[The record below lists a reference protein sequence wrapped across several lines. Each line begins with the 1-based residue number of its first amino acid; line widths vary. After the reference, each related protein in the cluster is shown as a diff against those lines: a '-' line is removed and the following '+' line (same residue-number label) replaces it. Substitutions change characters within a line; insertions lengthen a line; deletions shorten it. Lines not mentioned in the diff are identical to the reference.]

1 MKNFFSFVFINIII
15 LTEALGMLPCA
26 AEQAWHPEQGF
37 RWAELAVPR
46 EGKAGFTLLPPEQTG
61 ITFTNPLDE
70 RAFAA
75 NQVLAN
81 GSGLAIGDI
90 YHDDLPAI
98 FLCSL
103 DGHNALY
110 KNLGGMRFKDVTQ
123 ASGIVCTNR
132 TCRGAVF
139 ADINGDGWLDLLIS
153 TTGSGVLC
161 FTNKGAGTFAECSE
175 YAGTLSKY
183 AATTMTLADVDGNGT
198 LDLYVADYRAEDSSD
213 RAEFD
218 TIDLFREKGRLT
230 VAPALRDRFLYTN
243 GVILEYG
250 DLSQLYLNDG
260 KGRFTP
266 VSWTDGAFLDE
277 SGKPLTGQ
285 PRDWSLTAAF
295 RDLNGD
301 GAPDLY
307 VCNDWWTPDRL
318 WFNDGQGHFRA
329 CPALALRHTS
339 FSSMGV
345 DFADLVR
352 DGQMDFYVLDM
363 LAKDWQR
370 RKRELMFSGSPRAP
384 IGTIDDRTQIHRSML
399 FHNRRDGTF
408 EEIADYAGA
417 TATDWSWQPV
427 FLDVD
432 LDGYEDIII
441 PTGYFR
447 DVNDLDSMEQSTTLP
462 RSRKLVPPK
471 FGPDGKPV
479 SRSAQEQK
487 TEEIYQRNMLAEP
500 LNTPIIA
507 FRNLG
512 NLKFEDTGLA
522 WGLNQPALHN
532 GIAVG
537 DLDND
542 GGLDFVVNNLGS
554 AASVYHNHSAAPR
567 VAVRLKGL
575 APNTQGIGGKIK
587 LLGGAVPMQSQEAA
601 CGGMYQS
608 GSDPLRV
615 FAAGRSESMRI
626 EVTWRNGM
634 RSVVRDVKPNRIYEI
649 DEAGAVPQ
657 EPQPPVEEAKPFF
670 NDVSE
675 LIAHRHHQE
684 FYNDYVRQPQ
694 LPWQLSQD
702 GPGVAWVNLL
712 GDQREELVIGSGRGG
727 QWGVYAPDGK
737 GGMTNMPTT
746 FTWPED
752 LTGIVGWVPGTNG
765 RALVVGRDNY
775 ESEPTSSGSSSRPV
789 WTFAAGKGN
798 YEFQGHPPSAS
809 AIRLVPKPQKQDLP
823 EAKASTGPLAVADV
837 YGDGKLDLF
846 VGGRVIP
853 GRYPEAADSRIY
865 RNVGGRLQLDEENSR
880 VLEKVGLVNGAV
892 WSDLDG
898 DGYPELILA
907 CEWGPIRVFKNQAG
921 HLHEITKEL
930 GLDRYTGWWRGV
942 TTGDIDGD
950 GRLDIIASNWGLN
963 SEYQASSN
971 QPVRLYYGDFSD
983 RGALDLIEAVYDP
996 LHNAE
1001 IPRRMRDALASA
1013 YPPLTGRFP
1022 THKAYAEA
1030 TMEQILGLLP
1040 KPAEQVQATTLAS
1053 TVFFNRT
1060 NHFEAVALPYEAQI
1074 APAFAVNVGDF
1085 DGDGIED
1092 VFLSQNFFAM
1102 ATRMLRPDD
1111 AGYRLDAGRGLWLR
1125 GSGGG
1130 RLEAVPGQK
1139 SGILVYGEQRGAAL
1153 CDFDGDG
1160 RVDLA
1165 VSQNGAE
1172 TKLYR
1177 NVLGKPGLRVR
1188 LRGPAGNPDGVG
1200 ATLRL
1205 VFGERLGAA
1214 QEIHGGSGYW
1224 SQDSVVQV
1232 LGCPEA
1238 PTQIWVRWPGGKTT
1252 TSAIPAGAK
1261 EITVDPGGKVTVNR

>member
-1 MKNFFSFVFINIII
+1 MRFCWSCVLIF
-15 LTEALGMLPCA
+15 LAGALGRLPCT
-26 AEQAWHPEQGF
+26 AELAWHPEKGF
-37 RWAELAVPR
+37 RWAELAVPP
-46 EGKAGFTLLPPEQTG
+46 EGKAGFTLLTPEQTG

-90 YHDDLPAI
+90 YHDGLPAI

-110 KNLGGMRFKDVTQ
+110 KNLGGMKFKDVT
-123 ASGIVCTNR
+123 AGSGIECGNR
-132 TCRGAVF
+132 VCRGAVF
-139 ADINGDGWLDLLIS
+139 ADINGDGWLDLLVS
-153 TTGSGVLC
+153 TTGNGVLC
-161 FTNKGAGTFAECSE
+161 FTNKGDRTFVDCSQH
-175 YAGTLSKY
+175 AGTLSKY

-198 LDLYVADYRAEDSSD
+198 LDLYVADYRAEDSRD

-218 TIDLFREKGRLT
+218 TIDLVKEEGRLAL
-230 VAPALRDRFLYTN
+230 APALRDRFLYTN
-243 GVILEYG
+243 GVVLEYG
-250 DLSQLYLNDG
+250 DPSQLYLNDG

-266 VSWTDGAFLDE
+266 VSWTNGAFLDE
-277 SGKPLTGQ
+277 SGKPLTGP

-295 RDLNGD
+295 RDLNGH

-318 WFNDGQGHFRA
+318 WYNDGQGHFRA

-345 DFADLVR
+345 DFADLDR

-384 IGTIDDRTQIHRSML
+384 IGTIDDRTQIHRNML

-408 EEIADYAGA
+408 EEIADYAGV

-427 FLDVD
+427 FMDVD

-447 DVNDLDSMEQSTTLP
+447 DVNDLDSMEQSTTLS
-462 RSRKLVPPK
+462 RSHKLVPPK

-479 SRSAQEQK
+479 PRSAQEQK
-487 TEEIYQRNMLAEP
+487 TEELYQEDMLAEP
-500 LNTPIIA
+500 LNTPIVA

-512 NLKFEDTGLA
+512 NLKFEDIGPA
-522 WGLNQPALHN
+522 WGLNQSALHN

-554 AASVYHNHSAAPR
+554 TASVYHNHSAAPR

-587 LLGGAVPMQSQEAA
+587 LLGGAVPMQSQEVA

-608 GSDPLRV
+608 GSDPERV
-615 FAAGRSESMRI
+615 FAAGQSQSMKL
-626 EVTWRNGM
+626 EVTWRNGKQ
-634 RSVVRDVKPNRIYEI
+634 SVVQNVKPNRIYEV

-657 EPQPPVEEAKPFF
+657 ERQPPVEEVKPFF
-670 NDVSE
+670 RDVSE

-684 FYNDYVRQPQ
+684 FYNDFIRQPQ

-712 GDQREELVIGSGRGG
+712 GDRREELVIGSGHGG
-727 QWGVYAPDGK
+727 QLGVYAPDGQ
-737 GGMTNMPTT
+737 GGMTNLPTT
-746 FTWPED
+746 FTLPED
-752 LTGIVGWVPGTNG
+752 LTGIVGWVLGTNG

-775 ESEPTSSGSSSRPV
+775 ESEQAGSKNSSWPV
-789 WTFAAGKGN
+789 WTFEGGKAN
-798 YEFQGHPPSAS
+798 YEIQGNPTSAS
-809 AIRLVPKPQKQDLP
+809 VISLVPQPEKQDLP

-846 VGGRVIP
+846 VGGRVNP
-853 GRYPEAADSRIY
+853 GRYPEAADSKIY
-865 RNVGGRLQLDEENSR
+865 RNVGGQLQLDEENSR
-880 VLEKVGLVNGAV
+880 VLERVGLVNGAV

-907 CEWGPIRVFKNQAG
+907 CEWGPIRVFKNDHG

-930 GLDRYTGWWRGV
+930 GLDRYTGWWHGV
-942 TTGDIDGD
+942 TTGDLEGD

-963 SEYQASSN
+963 SEYQASAN
-971 QPVRLYYGDFSD
+971 QPARLYYGDFSD
-983 RGALDLIEAVYDP
+983 RGALDLIEAVHDP
-996 LHNAE
+996 LRNVE

-1013 YPPLTGRFP
+1013 CPPLIGRFP

-1030 TMEQILGLLP
+1030 TLEQMLAVLP
-1040 KPAEQVQATTLAS
+1040 KPADQVQATTLAS
-1053 TVFFNRT
+1053 MVFFNRT
-1060 NHFEAVALPYEAQI
+1060 NYYEAVEMPYAAQI

-1085 DGDGIED
+1085 DGDGNED
-1092 VFLSQNFFAM
+1092 VFLSQNFFAL
-1102 ATRMLRPDD
+1102 ATRMFRPDD

-1125 GSGGG
+1125 GTGGG
-1130 RLEAVPGQK
+1130 QLEAVPGQK
-1139 SGILVYGEQRGAAL
+1139 SGILIYGEQRGAAL
-1153 CDFDGDG
+1153 GDFDGDG

-1188 LRGPAGNPDGVG
+1188 LNGPPGNPDGVG

-1205 VFGERLGAA
+1205 VFGSRMGAA
-1214 QEIHGGSGYW
+1214 REIHGGSGYW

-1232 LGCPEA
+1232 MGCPEP
-1238 PTQIWVRWPGGKTT
+1238 PTQIWIRWPGGKTT
-1252 TSAIPAGAK
+1252 TSPVPAGAK
-1261 EITVDPGGKVTVNR
+1261 EITVDTDGKLTVNR